1 MSPLLFITPVYFFS
15 PNYKIS
21 KNDMRG
27 KLLLTTRF
35 ETVLSNMPCD
45 VTKLQ
50 QCNHS
55 EADTRILLHLAHAA
69 EQGHTTAYVRTVSS
83 DVVILAI
90 RFFETLGL
98 TELLVGFGTVRK
110 YCDIPVQCMRIIIS
124 KSTLYMYLMNLPIGI
139 WHRYIIWICQIWWI
153 ATNILVQEQ
162 Y

>member
-1 MSPLLFITPVYFFS
+1 
-15 PNYKIS
+15 
-21 KNDMRG
+21 MRG

-50 QCNHS
+50 KFNHS

-69 EQGHTTAYVRTVSS
+69 EQGHTTAFVRTVDS

-98 TELLVGFGTVRK
+98 TELSVGFGT
-110 YCDIPVQCMRIIIS
+110 
-124 KSTLYMYLMNLPIGI
+124 G
-139 WHRYIIWICQIWWI
+139 
-153 ATNILVQEQ
+153 
-162 Y
+162 